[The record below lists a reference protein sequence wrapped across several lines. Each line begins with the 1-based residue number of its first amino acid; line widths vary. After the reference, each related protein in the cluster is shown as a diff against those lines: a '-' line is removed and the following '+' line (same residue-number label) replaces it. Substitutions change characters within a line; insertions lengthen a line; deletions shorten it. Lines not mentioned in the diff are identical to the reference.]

1 MALLHLALFLRL
13 YPSKSHVQLL
23 EKAQL
28 QFIHKERAVL
38 RRSARLPWAV
48 ILALTPPR
56 TRAGAYFLIS
66 AYSSAMLGTR
76 ARIGSLPV
84 VVPTAYARARDLP
97 DDDSRAVP
105 WSRPEDPSEPSG
117 CDGGVLISGG

>member
-56 TRAGAYFLIS
+56 TRAGAYFLIA

-84 VVPTAYARARDLP
+84 VVPTAYARARGTYQTMTAEPCLGVVQRTP
-97 DDDSRAVP
+97 LSRLAATG
-105 WSRPEDPSEPSG
+105 G
-117 CDGGVLISGG
+117 C